1 MEQIKEIK
9 RVLGYVPAK
18 IVMEEL
24 GMSTK
29 TLRKWHREKGLG
41 LYRIK
46 NKLYLKIN
54 EVNALIE
61 SSKIEDEQ
69 VEHIGIFR

>member
-1 MEQIKEIK
+1 
-9 RVLGYVPAK
+9 
-18 IVMEEL
+18 
-24 GMSTK
+24 MSIK

-46 NKLYLKIN
+46 NKLYLKIS